1 MISESIGEATRLEK
15 QLDWRSNSI
24 GEVTRKF
31 ESREGDDENIYEQ
44 IQKSADKNQ
53 RFKILFS

>member
-1 MISESIGEATRLEK
+1 MISESIGEV
-15 QLDWRSNSI
+15 N
-24 GEVTRKF
+24 RKF

>member
-1 MISESIGEATRLEK
+1 MISESIE
-15 QLDWRSNSI
+15 
-24 GEVTRKF
+24 EVNQKF
-31 ESREGDDENIYEQ
+31 ESRGGKDENIYEQ